1 MTASV
6 AGKVAAFSITSQD
19 VSPTA
24 DLPSSCV
31 RHIFKPSTDF
41 GLSTVSTPVAAD
53 KMVYVASGVGTI
65 KGFHGLVNESGSS
78 ASITMDLKKNGASI
92 LSAPITI
99 TNSTGDMVPVDGVLT
114 STALTS
120 DDVLTVV
127 LAVSSSTGMQGPF
140 AWVVIEEV
148 SVTA

>member
-1 MTASV
+1 MANVT
-6 AGKVAAFSITSQD
+6 GNVAAYSITNQH

-41 GLSTVSTPVAAD
+41 GLSTGSTPVSAD
-53 KMVYVASGVGTI
+53 KIVYTASGTGTI

-78 ASITMDLKKNGASI
+78 ASITMDLKKNGVSI

-99 TNSTGDMVPVDGVLT
+99 TNSTGDRIPVDGVLT
-114 STALTS
+114 STTLTS

-148 SVTA
+148 SVSA

>member
-1 MTASV
+1 MGNVS
-6 AGKVAAFSITSQD
+6 GNIAAYSITKQH
-19 VSPTA
+19 VSPSA
-24 DLPSSCV
+24 DLPSSSM

-41 GLSTVSTPVAAD
+41 GLAIGATPTAAE
-53 KMVYVASGVGTI
+53 KIIYVASGTATI
-65 KGFHGLVNESGSS
+65 LGFHGLVNADGSS
-78 ASITMDLKKNGASI
+78 ASITMDLKKNGVSI

-99 TNSTGDMVPVDGVLT
+99 TNSTGDRVPVDGVLT
-114 STALTS
+114 STTLTS

-148 SVTA
+148 SVSA